1 MNAPLCFH
9 LDETSTRVTLPSDSA
24 GQVHVLLHDG
34 HTVSVDCTELG
45 VLEDPMQVGLS
56 SLLQSEQ
63 CLCLYRQL
71 GVDPLEYFLHNSL
84 EGGPREHQTCVL
96 LVLLDLLESD
106 RARPEPPSPPHILL
120 GLLPPALVDERPPP
134 AGDLRLSDSKGLRLV
149 RPHILS
155 QQLLCGIPRARSL
168 VDKVTSVA
176 RGGLAGR
183 PGPIHT
189 WALVGSSHIE
199 RVNTSIPVS
208 P

>member
-45 VLEDPMQVGLS
+45 VLEDPMQVGLT

-63 CLCLYRQL
+63 CLCLYPQL
-71 GVDPLEYFLHNSL
+71 GVDSFEYFLHNSL
-84 EGGPREHQTCVL
+84 EGGSRDEQASIL
-96 LVLLDLLESD
+96 LVLLDLLERD
-106 RARPEPPSPPHILL
+106 RARSEPSGPPDILL
-120 GLLPPALVDERPPP
+120 GLLPPALINEWPSP
-134 AGDLRLSDSKGLRLV
+134 AGNLRLSDGQGLRLI
-149 RPHILS
+149 RPHVLG
-155 QQLLCGIPRARSL
+155 QQLLCGIPRTRSL
-168 VDKVTSVA
+168 VDKLTGVA